1 MISRSNILLVFRR
14 GILRL
19 SKFYIFELMKFLKI
33 VLFLI
38 GVFIAVGVHAQ
49 SSDELKRRRDKYN
62 EELEKLNHEYEQ
74 TVNDKRSTL
83 KQLSLLKA
91 QINLREQKISNIN
104 SQVRLLDNQ
113 ISESNNTVH
122 SLQSQLDQLRKQYA
136 AMILF
141 AYRNKSSYNKLMFI
155 FASKDFNQS
164 YKRLKYLQQFAS
176 YRERQANYI
185 MGTEKDLHIKI
196 NELDNTKKEKNTL
209 LNDQVKEKETL
220 GKQRKDQTQVVV
232 ELSRQQGQLKDQQRD
247 LQRKIAK
254 TNQEINAAIRR
265 EIEEQ
270 RRRAEAA
277 AKAAAAAAAAAGV
290 SPTNKNVT
298 NAPKTITS
306 KSTTSEVLNATPEA
320 ARLSNDFLG
329 SRGSLPWPVAN
340 GVLVQGFGIY
350 KSEGIT
356 SESNGID
363 IKTNPDASVRAVF
376 QGDVRAIHNSYG
388 TYFVVIQHGEYFTAY
403 SNLKT
408 VSVSVGQKVST
419 KQNIGTVAL
428 ESVTGIPKL
437 SFQVW
442 KGATPVN
449 PSAWLTPQ

>member
-1 MISRSNILLVFRR
+1 
-14 GILRL
+14 
-19 SKFYIFELMKFLKI
+19 MKFFK
-33 VLFLI
+33 VVFFLI
-38 GVFIAVGVHAQ
+38 GVFVAVGVHAQ

-196 NELDNTKKEKNTL
+196 TELDNTKKEKNTL

-220 GKQRKDQTQVVV
+220 GKQRKDQSKVIAD
-232 ELSRQQGQLKDQQRD
+232 LSRQQGDLKSQQRD

-254 TNQEINAAIRR
+254 TNQEISAAIRR
-265 EIEEQ
+265 EIEEA

-290 SPTNKNVT
+290 NPANKNVT
-298 NAPKTITS
+298 SAPKTITA

-329 SRGSLPWPVAN
+329 SRGSLPWPVTN

-350 KSEGIT
+350 KVEGIT
-356 SESNGID
+356 SESSGIE

-376 QGDVRAIHNSYG
+376 QGDVRAIRNSYG
-388 TYFVVIQHGEYFTAY
+388 TYFVVVQHGEYFTAY
-403 SNLKT
+403 SNMKT

-419 KQNIGTVAL
+419 KQNLGTVAI

-437 SFQVW
+437 TFQVW
-442 KGATPVN
+442 KGGTPVN
-449 PSAWLTPQ
+449 PTSWLTPQ

>member
-1 MISRSNILLVFRR
+1 
-14 GILRL
+14 
-19 SKFYIFELMKFLKI
+19 MKFLKVVI
-33 VLFLI
+33 FLI
-38 GVFIAVGVHAQ
+38 GVFIAVGAHAQ
-49 SSDELKRRRDKYN
+49 SSDELKRRREKYN
-62 EELEKLNHEYEQ
+62 EELEKLNREYEQ

-122 SLQSQLDQLRKQYA
+122 SLQNQLDQLRKQYA
-136 AMILF
+136 AMIMF

-196 NELDNTKKEKNTL
+196 TELDNTKKEKNTL
-209 LNDQVKEKETL
+209 LKDQVKEKETL

-232 ELSRQQGQLKDQQRD
+232 DLSRQQGDLKNQQRD
-247 LQRKIAK
+247 LQRKIAR
-254 TNQEINAAIRR
+254 TNQEIKDAIRK
-265 EIEEQ
+265 EIEEA

-277 AKAAAAAAAAAGV
+277 AKAAAAAAAAAGLNP
-290 SPTNKNVT
+290 SNPNNKNVT
-298 NAPKTITS
+298 APAKNITA
-306 KSTTSEVLNATPEA
+306 KSSNTEVLNATPEA

-329 SRGSLPWPVAN
+329 NKGSLPWPVTN
-340 GVLVQGFGIY
+340 GVLVQGFGVYYTEGI
-350 KSEGIT
+350 KSEN
-356 SESNGID
+356 SGID
-363 IKTNPDASVRAVF
+363 IKTNAGAPVRAVF
-376 QGDVRAIHNSYG
+376 QGDVRSVHNSQG
-388 TYFVVIQHGEYFTAY
+388 TYFVVVQHGEYFTVY

-408 VSVSVGQKVST
+408 VSVSVGQKIST
-419 KQNIGTVAL
+419 KQNIGTVAI
-428 ESVTGIPKL
+428 ESVTGIPNL
-437 SFQVW
+437 NFQVW
-442 KGATPVN
+442 KGGTPVN
-449 PSAWLTPQ
+449 PSTWLASQ

>member
-1 MISRSNILLVFRR
+1 MI
-14 GILRL
+14 G
-19 SKFYIFELMKFLKI
+19 
-33 VLFLI
+33 LFI
-38 GVFIAVGVHAQ
+38 SISAYAQ
-49 SSDELKRRRDKYN
+49 TSDELKRRRDKYN
-62 EELEKLNHEYEQ
+62 EELEKLNREYEQ
-74 TVNDKRSTL
+74 TANNKRSTL

-91 QINLREQKISNIN
+91 QINLREQKIGNIN

-113 ISESNNTVH
+113 ISESNSTVH
-122 SLQSQLDQLRKQYA
+122 SLQGQLDQLRKEYA

-141 AYRNKSSYNKLMFI
+141 AYRNQSSYNKLMFI
-155 FASKDFNQS
+155 FAAKDFNQS
-164 YKRLKYLQQFAS
+164 YKRLKYLQQFGA
-176 YRERQANYI
+176 YRERQAHYI
-185 MGTEKDLHIKI
+185 EGTEKDLHVKI
-196 NELDNTKKEKNTL
+196 TELDNTKKEKSTL
-209 LNDQVKEKETL
+209 LSDQLKEKETL
-220 GKQRKDQTQVVV
+220 GKQRKDQSAVVV
-232 ELSRQQGQLKDQQRD
+232 ELSRQQGQLKDQQKD
-247 LQRKIAK
+247 LQRKIMK

-270 RRRAEAA
+270 RRKAEAA

-290 SPTNKNVT
+290 NPTNPNKNVT
-298 NAPKTITS
+298 SSARTITS

-329 SRGSLPWPVAN
+329 NRGSLPWPVTN
-340 GVLVQGFGIY
+340 GVVVQVFGKY
-350 KSEGIT
+350 VVEGIT
-356 SESNGID
+356 SESSGID
-363 IKTNPDASVRAVF
+363 IKTNSDASVRAVF

-419 KQNIGTVAL
+419 KQSIGTVAI

-442 KGATPVN
+442 KGGTPVN
-449 PSAWLTPQ
+449 PAAWLTPQ

>member
-14 GILRL
+14 AILRL
-19 SKFYIFELMKFLKI
+19 SNFYIFGLMKFFK
-33 VLFLI
+33 VVFFLI
-38 GVFIAVGVHAQ
+38 GVFVAVGVHAQ

-196 NELDNTKKEKNTL
+196 TELDNTKKEKNTL

-220 GKQRKDQTQVVV
+220 GKQRKDQSKVIAD
-232 ELSRQQGQLKDQQRD
+232 LSRQQGDLKSQQRD

-254 TNQEINAAIRR
+254 TNQEISAAIRR
-265 EIEEQ
+265 EIEEA

-290 SPTNKNVT
+290 NPANKNVT
-298 NAPKTITS
+298 SAPKTITA

-329 SRGSLPWPVAN
+329 SRGSLPWPVTN

-350 KSEGIT
+350 KVEGIT
-356 SESNGID
+356 SESSGIE

-376 QGDVRAIHNSYG
+376 QGDVRAIRNSYG
-388 TYFVVIQHGEYFTAY
+388 TYFVVVQHGEYFTAY
-403 SNLKT
+403 SNMKT

-419 KQNIGTVAL
+419 KQNLGTVAI

-437 SFQVW
+437 TFQVW
-442 KGATPVN
+442 KGGTPVN
-449 PSAWLTPQ
+449 PTSWLTPQ